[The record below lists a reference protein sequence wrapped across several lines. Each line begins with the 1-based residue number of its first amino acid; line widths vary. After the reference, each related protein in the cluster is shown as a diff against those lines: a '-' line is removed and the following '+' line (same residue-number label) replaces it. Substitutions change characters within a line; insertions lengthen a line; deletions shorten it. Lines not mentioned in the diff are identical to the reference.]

1 MRPGFVRLVLVL
13 TALASVLMAPAL
25 AGAAEPFRMATQIE
39 DKAGVLGDRT
49 AEVQAALTDLQDSE
63 QVQLW
68 VTYVDTFSGL
78 GAQEWADQT
87 ATVSDFGLRD
97 VLLAVAV
104 DDRAYAYSVDQDFP
118 LTQAQLD
125 EVMAVAVEPA
135 LTENDWAGAAIGAA
149 TGLGEALRGEAVT
162 EPTVQP
168 GASSG
173 SSSGGSSLTLVLVVV
188 VLIVVVALVV
198 WLLVRA
204 SRRARGK
211 AAGADAAS
219 PEDLPLDELRRRAN
233 AALIA
238 TDDAV
243 KTSTEE
249 LGFAVAGFGEEQAAP
264 FKKALDQAQLELSQA
279 FELRKQF
286 DEAKDE
292 ATKRRLLTGI
302 LERTQTANA
311 ALDAEAERFDKL
323 RDLERNAPEVL
334 AGLERQLGELEARR
348 PEVEKLLAQLAA
360 QYAPSALA
368 PVSGAP
374 AEAGSRVDFA
384 REHVK
389 AGREDL
395 DAGRGGEA
403 AIEATAAESAVGQAQ
418 QLLDSVER
426 LRQDLA
432 SAQASIDEAVAET
445 QRDIAEARA
454 GAGAQLASLVATA
467 EAAMA
472 GAAEAAGPEGGRDP
486 LAALRRIKDAD
497 DALEQALQQVRDEQA
512 RRAKA
517 AESLER
523 TLVAARS
530 EVASASDY
538 ITTHRGA
545 VRSGPRARLAEAQ
558 RDLDKAV
565 ALGATDPEAA
575 AQLAAQAQDLAG
587 RAFAE
592 AREQTETAL
601 GGSQMSGMGG
611 LGPAVLGGILAG
623 AMMGGGM
630 PGGGGFGGGG
640 PGGGMPGGGRRGGGG
655 GFAPPGFGGGGTRM
669 RRGGGGRF

>member
-1 MRPGFVRLVLVL
+1 M
-13 TALASVLMAPAL
+13 
-25 AGAAEPFRMATQIE
+25 
-39 DKAGVLGDRT
+39 
-49 AEVQAALTDLQDSE
+49 
-63 QVQLW
+63 
-68 VTYVDTFSGL
+68 
-78 GAQEWADQT
+78 
-87 ATVSDFGLRD
+87 
-97 VLLAVAV
+97 
-104 DDRAYAYSVDQDFP
+104 
-118 LTQAQLD
+118 
-125 EVMAVAVEPA
+125 
-135 LTENDWAGAAIGAA
+135 
-149 TGLGEALRGEAVT
+149 
-162 EPTVQP
+162 
-168 GASSG
+168 
-173 SSSGGSSLTLVLVVV
+173 
-188 VLIVVVALVV
+188 
-198 WLLVRA
+198 
-204 SRRARGK
+204 
-211 AAGADAAS
+211 
-219 PEDLPLDELRRRAN
+219 
-233 AALIA
+233 
-238 TDDAV
+238 
-243 KTSTEE
+243 
-249 LGFAVAGFGEEQAAP
+249 
-264 FKKALDQAQLELSQA
+264 
-279 FELRKQF
+279 
-286 DEAKDE
+286 
-292 ATKRRLLTGI
+292 KRVGPRS
-302 LERTQTANA
+302 
-311 ALDAEAERFDKL
+311 
-323 RDLERNAPEVL
+323 
-334 AGLERQLGELEARR
+334 
-348 PEVEKLLAQLAA
+348 EKLLAQLAA

-403 AIEATAAESAVGQAQ
+403 AIEATAAESAVGQAR

-472 GAAEAAGPEGGRDP
+472 GAAEAAGPQGGRGP

-538 ITTHRGA
+538 IATHRGA

-575 AQLAAQAQDLAG
+575 ARLAAQAQDLAG

-611 LGPAVLGGILAG
+611 SGPRCSAATS
-623 AMMGGGM
+623 
-630 PGGGGFGGGG
+630 
-640 PGGGMPGGGRRGGGG
+640 R
-655 GFAPPGFGGGGTRM
+655 AP
-669 RRGGGGRF
+669 